1 MNWKKPMGLV
11 LYLLGIGLGIARPP
25 LERLACMAIPSGKVL
40 TRVNVPLLTVELAL
54 IMLGSLLIGLSHDFK
69 NTHRLNG
76 WLAVSSGLGT
86 AIIAGYAGIES
97 LFLFGVVLATLGLV
111 VYNLGRVTH
120 GDGGGN

>member
-11 LYLLGIGLGIARPP
+11 LYLMGIGLGIARPP

-69 NTHRLNG
+69 NTHRRNG

-97 LFLFGVVLATLGLV
+97 LFPLWRGSGHSRPRCLQPREGHSW
-111 VYNLGRVTH
+111 RWWR
-120 GDGGGN
+120 

>member
-1 MNWKKPMGLV
+1 MSWKKPMGLV

-111 VYNLGRVTH
+111 VYNLGRVTY